1 MRSRWLRPE
10 PFSST
15 STISMPAGA
24 AACSAMAV
32 IFEMVSSRFIF
43 VSSKA
48 NANKKVGFRPL
59 SKFDRQLQYNKETE
73 PASGY
78 EAGSDSG
85 CSGSMYKLLC
95 PAPIAF
101 RRAVGATRQF
111 PKQLGCL
118 SDVPF
123 VNT

>member
-1 MRSRWLRPE
+1 
-10 PFSST
+10 
-15 STISMPAGA
+15 MPAGA

-48 NANKKVGFRPL
+48 DANKKVGFRPL
-59 SKFDRQLQYNKETE
+59 SEFDRQFQYNKETKR
-73 PASGY
+73 
-78 EAGSDSG
+78 AGSDSG
-85 CSGSMYKLLC
+85 SRGRMNKLLC

-111 PKQLGCL
+111 PKQLGCF

-123 VNT
+123 VDTGGRRQ